1 MLDPAEANPRSEMA
15 TKTRSRRAAAPPKT
29 SIPQTLLR
37 IVNSRAR

>member
-1 MLDPAEANPRSEMA
+1 MA
-15 TKTRSRRAAAPPKT
+15 TKTRPRRAAAQPKT

>member
-1 MLDPAEANPRSEMA
+1 MA
-15 TKTRSRRAAAPPKT
+15 TKTRPRRAAAQPKKT